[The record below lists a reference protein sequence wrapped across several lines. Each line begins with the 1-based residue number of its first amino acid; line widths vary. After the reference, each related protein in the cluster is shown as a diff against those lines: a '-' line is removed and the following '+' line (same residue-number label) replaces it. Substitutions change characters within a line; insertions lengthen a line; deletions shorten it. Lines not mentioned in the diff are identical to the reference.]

1 MPVSENVSL
10 EMVLMFK
17 RFLQQSYE
25 DFVTYKSRA
34 TLRGFII
41 SLYETAKVVFTYNLD
56 EKKGKP
62 NYKYVKQGMPDTEF
76 IFSLENIRDNLTHNY
91 HRINDV
97 VLDVED
103 SLTQFGKNKII
114 IILHECGLDESAY
127 DEVMKFC
134 TSYRTRQAGN
144 VSWQSGLGGFMGEVV
159 DGINKNNRR

>member
-17 RFLQQSYE
+17 RFLQQSYD
-25 DFVTYKSRA
+25 DFVAYKSRA

-103 SLTQFGKNKII
+103 SLTQFGKHKMLIV
-114 IILHECGLDESAY
+114 LRECGLDDSAY

-134 TSYRTRQAGN
+134 SRYRIRQVNN
-144 VSWQSGLGGFMGEVV
+144 VSVQSSLGGFMGEVV

>member
-1 MPVSENVSL
+1 MPVSENVSP
-10 EMVLMFK
+10 EMVCAFK
-17 RFLQQSYE
+17 RFLQQSYD
-25 DFVTYKSRA
+25 DFVMHKSRA

-76 IFSLENIRDNLTHNY
+76 IFSLENIRDNITHNY
-91 HRINDV
+91 HRVNDV

-103 SLTQFGKNKII
+103 SLLQFGKHKMI

-134 TSYRTRQAGN
+134 TRYRTQQVDDVLG
-144 VSWQSGLGGFMGEVV
+144 QSGLDGFMGEVIN
-159 DGINKNNRR
+159 GINQNNRR